1 MMNFIRTTTN
11 RQAGVS
17 ASAFAVSETYV
28 AIAAASVML
37 LSEGRIPTLTRTRSQ

>member
-1 MMNFIRTTTN
+1 MNISRTTTN
-11 RQAGVS
+11 RQVRVS
-17 ASAFAVSETYV
+17 APGFALSETCV

>member
-1 MMNFIRTTTN
+1 
-11 RQAGVS
+11 VS

-37 LSEGRIPTLTRTRSQ
+37 LSEGRTPTPIRPRSC